1 LRGTGKSGAPFG
13 CATFPSPT
21 CLALVF
27 VKIVDLTMIKR
38 LGNIEI
44 SESEISEYDRN
55 LKAVIIP
62 KEKKATISIEH
73 GFSEERPILSILIGL
88 LTLTLGIG
96 FGLLPIS
103 RMLLRS
109 INGAYVNGNMGIFAF
124 SVPLLFIGGW
134 FIVKTMRYSYFIKV
148 ATVQRTRKMPFG
160 TSVQKTEI
168 QSFIEDCNSTLG
180 YNILINI

>member
-1 LRGTGKSGAPFG
+1 MRGTGKSGAPFG

-55 LKAVIIP
+55 MKAV
-62 KEKKATISIEH
+62 SIEH

-134 FIVKTMRYSYFIKV
+134 FIVKTMRYSFIKV

-168 QSFIEDCNSTLG
+168 QGFIEDCNSTLG